1 MSTMIVCRAD
11 NGLAAAAELAARL
24 REGLGEASEVVI
36 DTAPVA
42 AADISFVQVIE
53 SARLTAAAQGTAL
66 RLAAPVGPALRRVI
80 EDAGL
85 LWAQDPADLAFWFH
99 ERDPA

>member
-1 MSTMIVCRAD
+1 MSTIIACRTD

-24 REGLGEASEVVI
+24 RQELAGASEVVI

-53 SARLTAAAQGTAL
+53 SARLAAAEQGTTL
-66 RLAAPVGPALRRVI
+66 RLAAPIGPALRSVI

-99 ERDPA
+99 EGDPA

>member
-1 MSTMIVCRAD
+1 MPITIACRPD
-11 NGLAAAAELAARL
+11 SGLAAAAELAESL
-24 REGLGEASEVVI
+24 RHGLAEASEVVI

-53 SARLTAAAQGTAL
+53 SARLTAAATGAAL
-66 RLAAPVGPALRRVI
+66 RLAAPAGPALRAVI
-80 EDAGL
+80 EAAGL

-99 ERDPA
+99 QGEPA